1 MGASIAIAMNLPA
14 KHPATHPP
22 GATAKP
28 AVDIVSVPR
37 MNRLLDQAA
46 ELAAGAG
53 LPPEAFASI
62 AWQAYLRAFPALA
75 EEMAAAQFD
84 AALQELRNAGRLA
97 KA

>member
-1 MGASIAIAMNLPA
+1 MNLPA
-14 KHPATHPP
+14 KPAAAAASVDGNHS
-22 GATAKP
+22 

-46 ELAAGAG
+46 HLAADAG
-53 LPPEAFASI
+53 LPPDAFASI

-75 EEMAAAQFD
+75 EQMAAAQFD
-84 AALQELRNAGRLA
+84 AALEALRNAGRLA

>member
-1 MGASIAIAMNLPA
+1 MNLPA
-14 KHPATHPP
+14 KPPATNSP
-22 GATAKP
+22 GATANP

-53 LPPEAFASI
+53 LPPDAFASI
-62 AWQAYLRAFPALA
+62 AWQAYLRAFPGLA
-75 EEMAAAQFD
+75 EQMAAAQFD
-84 AALQELRNAGRLA
+84 AALEELRNAGRLA